1 MREALELLRRVPL
14 LDWLTEEGAE
24 TLSNCFDL
32 TVEELPPGQS
42 FPTAGRIGCLLR
54 GEAVF
59 RGEGEAH
66 PLAPGDVFAL
76 DRDSAPLSGVLT
88 AGRDCAVAWMRADVV
103 QHVCYNAC
111 WFHVRLL
118 KEINRS

>member
-1 MREALELLRRVPL
+1 MRESLELMRRVPL

-24 TLSNCFDL
+24 TLSSCFDL

-59 RGEGEAH
+59 HRKGEARS
-66 PLAPGDVFAL
+66 LALGDVFAL
-76 DRDSAPLSGVLT
+76 GRDNTPLLGVLT
-88 AGRDCAVAWMRADVV
+88 AGRDCAVAWLRADVV

-111 WFHVRLL
+111 WFHARLL
-118 KEINRS
+118 EEINRN

>member
-32 TVEELPPGQS
+32 TVEEPPPGRAL
-42 FPTAGRIGCLLR
+42 PTAGRIGCLLR

-59 RGEGEAH
+59 HREGGRTHWPRGTFSPWTGTM
-66 PLAPGDVFAL
+66 P
-76 DRDSAPLSGVLT
+76 
-88 AGRDCAVAWMRADVV
+88 
-103 QHVCYNAC
+103 
-111 WFHVRLL
+111 
-118 KEINRS
+118 RSPAS